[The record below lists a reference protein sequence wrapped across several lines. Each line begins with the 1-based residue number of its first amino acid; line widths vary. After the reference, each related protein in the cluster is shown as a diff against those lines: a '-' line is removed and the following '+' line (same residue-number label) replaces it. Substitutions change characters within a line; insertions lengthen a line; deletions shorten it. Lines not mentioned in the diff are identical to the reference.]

1 MSRWPRLPQQVEGAG
16 GPIRVVVV
24 RGYVT
29 HEDGEECMGT
39 YEHET
44 RTIRVASRL
53 RGRQR
58 WHTFYHELI
67 HAALTD
73 SGLWNQ
79 LGKQKQEA
87 LCDALATARVRERFG

>member
-1 MSRWPRLPQQVEGAG
+1 M
-16 GPIRVVVV
+16 RVVIV
-24 RGYVT
+24 RGYVVDPD
-29 HEDGEECMGT
+29 DGSVNLGE
-39 YEHET
+39 YAHET
-44 RTIRVASRL
+44 RTIRLSSRL

-58 WHTFYHELI
+58 WHTFYHEWV

-79 LGKQKQEA
+79 LSTAKAET